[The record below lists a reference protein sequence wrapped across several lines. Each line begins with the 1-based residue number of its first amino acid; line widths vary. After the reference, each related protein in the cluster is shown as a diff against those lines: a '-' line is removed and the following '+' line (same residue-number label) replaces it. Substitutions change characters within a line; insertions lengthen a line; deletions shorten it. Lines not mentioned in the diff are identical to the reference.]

1 MLLASADEPTTYI
14 GLAAVVV
21 VTVGGWVKAWIDGRA
36 HGHQAIKTRSDVGA
50 MREELGEVREQV
62 KNSHETNL
70 RDDLDSLRVEM
81 RAGFDEMRTAH
92 KETRRDIGG
101 IREELRDERRERIE
115 GDRRADERR
124 RRHGDP
130 M

>member
-1 MLLASADEPTTYI
+1 
-14 GLAAVVV
+14 
-21 VTVGGWVKAWIDGRA
+21 
-36 HGHQAIKTRSDVGA
+36 